1 MKFSEFRKLRAL
13 SSESICAGML
23 ADNRDRIRIKKD
35 DVAVKN
41 LARIMDGVLELS
53 ARKGFSAM
61 SLRDL
66 SRETGLSMGALYSY
80 FASKDE
86 LLDMIQHQGMKVV
99 GELLA
104 EAALRPASPRDR
116 LREVVYTHLYL
127 SEILQSWFYFSYM
140 EAKGLGREQLK
151 KAIEAE
157 LYTESIIEEI
167 LSDGERAGDFSPIDV
182 RMTSAAVKALLQDWY
197 LKRWKYSGR
206 GVTVEQYARF
216 MIDLFESYIL
226 KNRREAPARPAAPG
240 RLKK

>member
-1 MKFSEFRKLRAL
+1 
-13 SSESICAGML
+13 ML

-41 LARIMDGVLELS
+41 LTRIMDGVLELS

-80 FASKDE
+80 FAGKDE
-86 LLDMIQHQGMKVV
+86 LLDMIQRQGTKVV

-104 EAALRPASPRDR
+104 EAASRPAPPRDR

-127 SEILQSWFYFSYM
+127 SEMLQSWFYFSFM

-151 KAIEAE
+151 KAIETE

-167 LSDGERAGDFSPIDV
+167 LSDGARSGDFASIDV
-182 RMTSAAVKALLQDWY
+182 PMTSAAVKALLQDWY

-216 MIDLFESYIL
+216 MIDLVESYIL
-226 KNRREAPARPAAPG
+226 KKRRKVPARPAAPV
-240 RLKK
+240 RRKK